1 MRPPRSATALI
12 FALISQTALLHSAA
26 AQPAASSD
34 ETDEEDQADEEPAPE
49 KPADKPAAK
58 PVEGAEASKP
68 PPAAADEPAAEEEE
82 MSDAELEA
90 EADKELAAEEA
101 QGAAALTRPPPKG
114 KGAVVGVVKD
124 AIEHD
129 TAPEAQISV
138 VGTPFKTVADF
149 DGRYRLELPPGT
161 YTLRI
166 YVELHKPSVV
176 KGVEV
181 KAGALDRI
189 DIDVVPDE
197 SSIETV
203 EIVTEVDKSS
213 VEGLLLTR
221 QRSAAVGDS
230 VGRAEM
236 ARTPASN
243 AAQATQRV
251 VGATVVGNRFV
262 YVRGLGERYTN
273 SLLNGAP

>member
-12 FALISQTALLHSAA
+12 FALISQTALLHTAA

-34 ETDEEDQADEEPAPE
+34 ETDEEDAADDEPAPE
-49 KPADKPAAK
+49 KPADKPAQK
-58 PVEGAEASKP
+58 PGEGAEADKP
-68 PPAAADEPAAEEEE
+68 PAPTAADEAAADEEE

-124 AIEHD
+124 AVEHD

-138 VGTPFKTVADF
+138 VGTHFKTIADF

-166 YVELHKPSVV
+166 YVELHKPSV
-176 KGVEV
+176 
-181 KAGALDRI
+181 
-189 DIDVVPDE
+189 
-197 SSIETV
+197 
-203 EIVTEVDKSS
+203 
-213 VEGLLLTR
+213 
-221 QRSAAVGDS
+221 
-230 VGRAEM
+230 
-236 ARTPASN
+236 
-243 AAQATQRV
+243 
-251 VGATVVGNRFV
+251 
-262 YVRGLGERYTN
+262 
-273 SLLNGAP
+273 